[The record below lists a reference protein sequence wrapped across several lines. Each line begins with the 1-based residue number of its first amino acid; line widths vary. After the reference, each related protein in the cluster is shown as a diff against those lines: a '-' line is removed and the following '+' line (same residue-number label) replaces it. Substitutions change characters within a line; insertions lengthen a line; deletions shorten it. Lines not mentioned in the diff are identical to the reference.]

1 MPTNIKY
8 YNYINRK
15 DLRPGRELSSKLVTM
30 IKERAGLAQSKL
42 ASRREVW
49 KEIDSTLNAFVTPE
63 DAQKLQ
69 ERNTIR
75 NVVIPMNYAML
86 QTLLTYFVMLYNQSP
101 MFLYGAYGKELRHV
115 LGAELLNLEIQRQ
128 VDKASMLLNFHTQ
141 WRDNYVYGFG
151 AVTPIWVKETT
162 TQYKK
167 KEIGD
172 LTVDIEEERITYV
185 GNRLYNISP
194 YDILPDPAV
203 PVERVQESSFFG
215 FIKHTNLYDLTKQDA
230 KDWRDGYVNIDYVKE
245 RFKDFGFVSPYS
257 SEYDV
262 KKSNMNISQ
271 YATTSTVPNRDANTS
286 SKNIDLLV
294 MYMRIVPSEIGIGN
308 SERPELWT
316 FILCDDIII
325 QAMPLNLDHGQ
336 IPVTIGA
343 VDYDGYSTTPISRLE
358 EVQSLQDTINWN
370 FTSHVANVK
379 KSLNGMFVVD
389 PKFVNI
395 NDLRSPKPGKI
406 IRMRQAGFGQDVTKA
421 IYPLPVQDV
430 TQNNVG
436 NTAIMADIMRNV
448 TAASLNASGAV
459 EKHGERISA
468 SEANNTLRAT
478 MSRIDKDAI
487 IFSKQAMDN
496 MGYLLASQ
504 TIQLLDEA
512 HWIRTNKRNYMDI
525 KRLYDKDFDP
535 ARMPMLQDYGYVEIN
550 NKLIDINF
558 DVICND
564 SNLSGLGDTNDWIQ
578 LYQIIGQNPELMQQ
592 FDMFR
597 IFEHIAKK
605 MGAKNI
611 EVFRRNVNQ
620 IQTQTMPTEQVRNEV
635 GKGNLVPIRGV

>member
-1 MPTNIKY
+1 MENKIKN

-15 DLRPGRELSSKLVTM
+15 DLRPGKELSSKIVTM
-30 IKERAGLAQSKL
+30 VKERASMAQAKL
-42 ASRREVW
+42 SHRRDVW
-49 KEIDSTLNAFVTPE
+49 KEIDSTLNAFITPE
-63 DAQKLQ
+63 DAQKLK

-101 MFLYGAYGKELRHV
+101 MFLYGAYGKEKRHV

-162 TQYKK
+162 TQYQT

-172 LTVDIEEERITYV
+172 RTTNVENERITYV

-194 YDILPDPAV
+194 YDILPDPSV
-203 PVERVQESSFFG
+203 PIERVQESAFFG
-215 FIKHTNLYDLTKQDA
+215 FIKHTNIQELIKLDA

-257 SEYDV
+257 SDYDV
-262 KKSNMNISQ
+262 KKSNMALSR
-271 YATTSTVPNRDANTS
+271 YATQSTVPNRDANTAS
-286 SKNIDLLV
+286 QNIDLLV
-294 MYMRIVPSEIGIGN
+294 MYVRIIPSDIGIGN
-308 SERPELWT
+308 SDKSELWT
-316 FILCDDIII
+316 FVLCDDILI
-325 QAMPLNLDHGQ
+325 QAMPMGLDHGQ

-379 KSLNGMFVVD
+379 KSLNGMFIVD

-395 NDLRSPKPGKI
+395 NDLRSPKPGKV

-421 IYPLPVQDV
+421 IYQLPVQDV

-448 TAASLNASGAV
+448 TAASLNASGSV

-504 TIQLLDEA
+504 TIQMLDEA
-512 HWIRTNKRNYMDI
+512 HWIRTNKRNYNDI

-535 ARMPMLQDYGYVEIN
+535 GMMLSDYGYVEVN

-564 SNLSGLGDTNDWIQ
+564 SNLTGMGDTNDWIN

-620 IQTQTMPTEQVRNEV
+620 MQANTMPTEKVKSEV
-635 GKGNLVPIRGV
+635 GKGNLVPVRGV